1 MAEPERDER
10 EILELQRRVR
20 NAALLLALLFV
31 IGVVG
36 FHLLG
41 GDEYGWLEAFY
52 MATVILTT
60 TGIREVIPTGTHAG
74 MIFTTLYLLF
84 GATAAVY
91 TLSTITAFIVEG
103 DLTQGFRRRR
113 MQAQIDTMNGH
124 IIICG
129 AGQTGQSV
137 LTELRNTSR
146 DCVVVEHNHQHVA
159 NVLQDFPGVPALHG
173 DCSDDETLTKAG
185 IQRASGIV
193 VCVDDDKNVLVT
205 TVLARQLNPTIR
217 IVARATTD
225 RAATRLKKAGADGV
239 VSPARIGG
247 MRLASELVRPTVVT
261 FLDQMLRD
269 TNRNLRLEEIPV
281 AGGSTLAGQVVSA
294 LKLHDYGT
302 GLLLLAMRSAT
313 GEYRFNPP
321 AESRVE
327 PGCHLI
333 VMGDPASVETLRM
346 AGVAA

>member
-1 MAEPERDER
+1 MAQPERDER
-10 EILELQRRVR
+10 EIAELQRRVR
-20 NAALLLALLFV
+20 NAALLLATLFV

-41 GDEYGWLEAFY
+41 GDQYGWLEAFY

-74 MIFTTLYLLF
+74 MIFTTMYLLF

-113 MQAQIDTMNGH
+113 MQAQIDRMNGH

-137 LTELRNTSR
+137 LTELRNTNR

-185 IQRASGIV
+185 VQRASGIV

-205 TVLARQLNPTIR
+205 TVLARQMNPEIR
-217 IVARATTD
+217 IVARASNE
-225 RAATRLKKAGADGV
+225 RAAERLKQAGANGV

-269 TNRNLRLEEIPV
+269 TNRNVRLEEIPV
-281 AGGSTLAGQVVSA
+281 VAGSSLAGQAVSA

-302 GLLLLAMRSAT
+302 GLLLLAMRTAA

-333 VMGDPASVETLRM
+333 VMGDPSSVETLRT